1 MHAEPLRVS
10 VSIPP
15 PLLAALDAYRRA
27 APGLPSRAEAIREA
41 VRALASIKPVSKTRA
56 MPRKVK

>member
-15 PLLAALDAYRRA
+15 PLLAVLDAYRRA
-27 APGLPSRAEAIREA
+27 APGLPSRAAVIREA
-41 VRALASIKPVSKTRA
+41 VRALAESKPNRK
-56 MPRKVK
+56 PRVQSRKQR